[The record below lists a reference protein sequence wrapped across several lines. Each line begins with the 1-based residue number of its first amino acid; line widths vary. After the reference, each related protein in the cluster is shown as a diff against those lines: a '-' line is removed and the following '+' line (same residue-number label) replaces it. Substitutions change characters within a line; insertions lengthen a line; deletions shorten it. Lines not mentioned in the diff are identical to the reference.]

1 MRPTIRAAFRPRTD
15 DMPRYIA
22 TVSTDRSPEEVFAYL
37 SDLTT
42 FAEWDPGVERVELV
56 AGTAGGDDAV
66 YDVTLDRGMTLRYE
80 VTQFVPGHQA
90 TVVADNGRF
99 RSVDVIS
106 VERSVDGSVATYDAT
121 LTFSGVLSPLSV
133 LLGPI
138 FKRIGDKAAAGLE
151 RVLEGRLV

>member
-80 VTQFVPGHQA
+80 VTQFVPARVGDSRGEIRFARRHA
-90 TVVADNGRF
+90 HGR
-99 RSVDVIS
+99 R
-106 VERSVDGSVATYDAT
+106 T
-121 LTFSGVLSPLSV
+121 
-133 LLGPI
+133 
-138 FKRIGDKAAAGLE
+138 GD
-151 RVLEGRLV
+151 